1 MDSMIFDLDGTL
13 WDSSE
18 AIVIIWNKVF
28 QNMKV
33 DVKITKDDI
42 RGIMGLQ
49 SHEIGEKLFPT
60 LDEHKLK
67 QLFDEFAEAE
77 GEYLA
82 KNGGILF
89 DKVEEVLKVLSTKY
103 KLCIVSNCQEGYI
116 EAFYKYHKL
125 EKYFIDFENPG
136 RTGLSKGENIQ
147 LVMKRN
153 KLDSPIYVGDTL
165 GDQRAAEF
173 AGVPFVFAEYGFGKV
188 ERSDYSIDRF
198 EQLLEIF

>member
-18 AIVIIWNKVF
+18 AIVIIWNKVL
-28 QNMKV
+28 QNKEV
-33 DVKITKDDI
+33 DVKLTKEDI

-49 SHEIGEKLFPT
+49 SQEIGEKLFPS

-89 DKVEEVLKVLSTKY
+89 EKVEDVLKVLSTKY

-116 EAFYKYHKL
+116 EAFYQYHNL
-125 EKYFIDFENPG
+125 GKYFIDFENPG

-173 AGVPFVFAEYGFGKV
+173 AGIPFVFAEYGFGKA
-188 ERSDYSIDRF
+188 ERFDYSIDRF
-198 EQLLEIF
+198 DQLVEIF